1 MKNTRKQSGTDRKQG
16 VMFMGIRN
24 KIFICFMVPIVFMLI
39 LGTLSYRRA
48 ASSLNQTFRDSTIQ
62 TIAMASEY
70 IDMNNAYI
78 ETEAVKYVSDSD
90 LSKYILGLMSDKK
103 EQQSLLK
110 DIRLRIMTSQAGNK
124 FIGNMY
130 IIPQAGSTMVNTK
143 TSFQDGFYDAYME
156 QMSSDGK
163 NLERW
168 ADMHEALDEYTGVR
182 TEDYISTFQIRT
194 QKGKAVVVVD
204 VGREAVLE
212 FLAGLNLGD
221 NSIVGYITA
230 GGREVIA
237 EQLPEGETTGL
248 TEGEVVFADK
258 EYYKTDT
265 QELSGVSEITYKG
278 GRYLYL
284 FQKSERT
291 GASICAMVPMHV
303 VTGKAEAIKRLNI
316 IGIVLAAV
324 LATLNGI
331 AIASGIRRNMGR
343 ISRQLAYVAEGN
355 LTAEVAVKGKDEFR
369 SLAAA
374 ANNMIAN
381 NKKLVLKVS
390 QATNTLGVSANE
402 VTEASGVIQEY
413 SDHIARA
420 IGEIT
425 DGMERQSRHAQEC
438 VQKTDILSTEIQ
450 EVNEIAGQVEALVQN
465 AEQMISQGMSF
476 VQALEERA
484 AETTA
489 VTAHVEESIQDLK
502 RESET
507 INEFVATINAISEE
521 TNLLSLNASI
531 EAARAGAAGRG
542 FAVVAEEIRKLADS
556 SAAAAGEIQRNVENI
571 NQQTA
576 ISVDSAKQA
585 GNMVA
590 LQTQAVREVD
600 GVFRSMRE
608 AMTQLFVGLK
618 DILVSTE
625 RADKERQEAVE
636 AVRNISKIIENTAQS
651 TQVVADVAAN
661 LQENVES
668 LNGTAEGL
676 GENMNGLKTEIA
688 VFKTE

>member
-1 MKNTRKQSGTDRKQG
+1 MKNRRKQSGTDRKQG

-237 EQLPEGETTGL
+237 EQLPEGRNDR
-248 TEGEVVFADK
+248 AD
-258 EYYKTDT
+258 
-265 QELSGVSEITYKG
+265 G
-278 GRYLYL
+278 GR
-284 FQKSERT
+284 
-291 GASICAMVPMHV
+291 G
-303 VTGKAEAIKRLNI
+303 
-316 IGIVLAAV
+316 
-324 LATLNGI
+324 
-331 AIASGIRRNMGR
+331 
-343 ISRQLAYVAEGN
+343 
-355 LTAEVAVKGKDEFR
+355 
-369 SLAAA
+369 
-374 ANNMIAN
+374 
-381 NKKLVLKVS
+381 
-390 QATNTLGVSANE
+390 
-402 VTEASGVIQEY
+402 
-413 SDHIARA
+413 
-420 IGEIT
+420 
-425 DGMERQSRHAQEC
+425 
-438 VQKTDILSTEIQ
+438 
-450 EVNEIAGQVEALVQN
+450 
-465 AEQMISQGMSF
+465 SF
-476 VQALEERA
+476 CR
-484 AETTA
+484 
-489 VTAHVEESIQDLK
+489 
-502 RESET
+502 
-507 INEFVATINAISEE
+507 
-521 TNLLSLNASI
+521 
-531 EAARAGAAGRG
+531 
-542 FAVVAEEIRKLADS
+542 
-556 SAAAAGEIQRNVENI
+556 
-571 NQQTA
+571 
-576 ISVDSAKQA
+576 
-585 GNMVA
+585 
-590 LQTQAVREVD
+590 
-600 GVFRSMRE
+600 
-608 AMTQLFVGLK
+608 
-618 DILVSTE
+618 
-625 RADKERQEAVE
+625 
-636 AVRNISKIIENTAQS
+636 
-651 TQVVADVAAN
+651 
-661 LQENVES
+661 
-668 LNGTAEGL
+668 
-676 GENMNGLKTEIA
+676 
-688 VFKTE
+688 